1 MQLVESL
8 SAVTRGLFVAAGWR
22 PSRHVPTVQTGNSKA
37 SVLAAE
43 VLSSVGGLHVGA
55 AAHGIDC
62 VTSDVFFSDHF
73 AEERQRALTS
83 LFPRLGDI
91 SSLGDA
97 HNGHAMLF
105 VNDAGNLL
113 VFTDPDSR
121 LYLAGTDVA
130 EGIDRLLLGHRWDFP
145 WVPT

>member
-1 MQLVESL
+1 MQFVESL
-8 SAVTRGLFVAAGWR
+8 SAVTRDLFVIAGWS
-22 PSRHVPTVQTGNSKA
+22 PGRHVPTVQSGNSKA
-37 SVLAAE
+37 SVLAAKI
-43 VLSSVGGLHVGA
+43 LSRVGGLHVGA
-55 AAHGIDC
+55 AGKGIDC
-62 VTSDVFFSDHF
+62 VTADIFFSNRF
-73 AEERQRALTS
+73 ADERQRAVTS
-83 LFPRLGDI
+83 VFPGLGEI

-121 LYLAGTDVA
+121 LYLAGADVA
-130 EGIDRLLLGHRWDFP
+130 EGIDRLLLGYRWDIP